1 MAYRTA
7 FQELCRGYPADLIAT
22 WCCVDVQTARHW
34 KSGTRS
40 PSRSAA
46 QLFALYLNGQVL
58 PADWEG
64 FSFRQGVMWDPYG
77 KPFTRAS
84 LRLYGIAWQ
93 IWREWTKNDGE
104 KRAVLDSLCRTGDLA
119 LRSGP
124 ASLASEVH
132 ELSQGRAEPK
142 ASDFVRRRL
151 PETVRLSLIK
161 RRARDHNPPTPKLGT
176 STWEDSEVHDGAKC
190 SVS

>member
-1 MAYRTA
+1 VSES
-7 FQELCRGYPADLIAT
+7 FKELCHGYPADLIAT

-46 QLFALYLNGQVL
+46 QLFHLHLNGQVL

-64 FSFRQGVMWDPYG
+64 FSFRQGIMWDPYG

-84 LRLYGIAWQ
+84 LRLYDLAWQ
-93 IWREWTKNDGE
+93 IWREWTKGDRE
-104 KRAVLDSLCRTGDLA
+104 KRDVLDSLCRTGDPA

-124 ASLASEVH
+124 ASRPSELA
-132 ELSQGRAEPK
+132 ELVRGRAEPQ

-161 RRARDHNPPTPKLGT
+161 QGAQDRNHPSPNLQTLT
-176 STWEDSEVHDGAKC
+176 YEDSEVHGGAKS